1 MLIPHKKPSL
11 SNGKI
16 PLLSMDNG
24 NFPIIYP
31 YQKYFLYNRDG
42 NTGYYCEYS
51 AKQSWQLLWQTV
63 KTLRQVKSEY
73 PQIVA
78 WMKAQ
83 AFDEAYWQ
91 AIFQTK
97 QKP

>member
-24 NFPIIYP
+24 NFPIIFSFLI
-31 YQKYFLYNRDG
+31 YFRYIRDG